1 MPIISGILRDG
12 AGIPLTGCIIK
23 LRTVRTSRDVLAT
36 TVACISTNT
45 GQYHIDVLPGQ
56 YEVSLRY
63 EGAITESRVGIIHV
77 HDDSPDGT
85 LNSFLNVKNS
95 DTRPEALR
103 QFDALVQR
111 AETAADTS
119 GSDADRA
126 AASAAVAGQYAEAAK
141 THAKQAAASEEA
153 AGGYAQ
159 AADGSASAAGSSA
172 AQAAESHTGAQ
183 QALEEARQI
192 AKDMVKPPPVF
203 YRPAEERGIWQLSYE
218 GTGRK
223 VNWQFTGNRK
233 NFGYYTYFSAPEPWE
248 IRYPVSAPDDMVKYG
263 CRARFTFSFQDDS
276 DAALE
281 GKDLM
286 EVRLAIPDD
295 TLPPGFSVPPAT
307 PDRPYLVLGCVIRSA
322 GGKLVVCAPDSS
334 VTDPPL
340 FKSGNARGSSYLF
353 DMTLSKTGYSSKI
366 AVDSTG
372 LSLSPVRTGVKLPS
386 GTLYIRSAS
395 PAKQTNF
402 EYLEM
407 VIPHEMFNHRLA
419 PDDDGATFY
428 IPWGSTVP
436 CQVTLPDTEL
446 APGFSVQAVT
456 DREQSLQILT
466 ENNNVTFVSKKGA
479 WTNSFDQITGAGRLI
494 HVGNKM
500 WTTT

>member
-1 MPIISGILRDG
+1 MATIKGILRDELG
-12 AGIPLTGCIIK
+12 NTISGCLLTFIEQK
-23 LRTVRTSRDVLAT
+23 TLRRFQVITQSGDKHGSYCL
-36 TVACISTNT
+36 
-45 GQYHIDVLPGQ
+45 VLP
-56 YEVSLRY
+56 
-63 EGAITESRVGIIHV
+63 VGIFRVLLKPDRSFERDLGEITV
-77 HDDSPDGT
+77 YSDSPDGT
-85 LNSFLNVKNS
+85 LNSFLNAKNS

-119 GSDADRA
+119 GSGADSA

-159 AADGSASAAGSSA
+159 AAAGSASAAGSSA

-233 NFGYYTYFSAPEPWE
+233 NYGFYTYFSAPEPWE

-295 TLPPGFSVPPAT
+295 ALPPGWRVPPAT

-322 GGKLVVCAPDSS
+322 GGKLTICAPDSS

-340 FKSGNARGSSYLF
+340 FKSGNARGGSYLF
-353 DMTLSKTGYSSKI
+353 DMTLSKTGYSSI
-366 AVDSTG
+366 ITVGGTG
-372 LSLSPVRTGVKLPS
+372 LSLSPVRTGVKLPP

-407 VIPHEMFNHRLA
+407 VIPHEMFNHRLV

-428 IPWGSTVP
+428 VPWGSTVP
-436 CQVTLPDTEL
+436 CRVTLPDTEFP
-446 APGFSVQAVT
+446 PGFSVQVVT
-456 DREQSLQILT
+456 DRVQALQALT
-466 ENNNVTFVSKKGA
+466 ENDNVTFVSEKGA
-479 WTNSFDQITGAGRLI
+479 WASSVNQITGAGRLI

>member
-1 MPIISGILRDG
+1 MATIKGILRDELG
-12 AGIPLTGCIIK
+12 NTISGCLLTFIEQK
-23 LRTVRTSRDVLAT
+23 TLRRFQVITQSGDKHGSYCL
-36 TVACISTNT
+36 
-45 GQYHIDVLPGQ
+45 VLP
-56 YEVSLRY
+56 
-63 EGAITESRVGIIHV
+63 VGIFRVLLKPDRSFERDLGEITV
-77 HDDSPDGT
+77 YSDSPDGT
-85 LNSFLNVKNS
+85 LNSFLNAKNS

-119 GSDADRA
+119 GSGADSA
-126 AASAAVAGQYAEAAK
+126 AASAAVAGQYAESAK

-159 AADGSASAAGSSA
+159 AAAGSASAAGSSA

-183 QALEEARQI
+183 HALEEARQI

-233 NFGYYTYFSAPEPWE
+233 NYGYYTYFSAPEPWE

-295 TLPPGFSVPPAT
+295 ALPPGWSVPPAT

-322 GGKLVVCAPDSS
+322 GGRLTICAPDSS

-340 FKSGNARGSSYLF
+340 FKSGNARYSSYLF
-353 DMTLSKTGYSSKI
+353 DMTLSKTGYYSII
-366 AVDSTG
+366 AVGGTG
-372 LSLSPVRTGVKLPS
+372 LSLSPVRTGVKLPP
-386 GTLYIRSAS
+386 GILYIRSAS
-395 PAKQTNF
+395 PAKQTKF

-407 VIPHEMFNHRLA
+407 VIPHEMFNHRLV

-436 CQVTLPDTEL
+436 CRVTVPDVEFP
-446 APGFSVQAVT
+446 PGFSVQVVT
-456 DREQSLQILT
+456 DREQSLQALT
-466 ENNNVTFVSKKGA
+466 ENDNVTFVSEKGA
-479 WTNSFDQITGAGRLI
+479 WTSSVNQIYGAGRLI

-500 WTTT
+500 WTIK

>member
-1 MPIISGILRDG
+1 MATIKGILRDELG
-12 AGIPLTGCIIK
+12 NTISGCLLTFIEQK
-23 LRTVRTSRDVLAT
+23 TLRRFQVITQSGDKHGSYCL
-36 TVACISTNT
+36 
-45 GQYHIDVLPGQ
+45 VLP
-56 YEVSLRY
+56 
-63 EGAITESRVGIIHV
+63 VGIFRVLLKPDRSFERDLGEITV
-77 HDDSPDGT
+77 YSDSPDGT
-85 LNSFLNVKNS
+85 LNSFLNTKNS

-119 GSDADRA
+119 GSGADSA

-141 THAKQAAASEEA
+141 THSKQAVASEEA

-159 AADGSASAAGSSA
+159 AAAGSASAAGSSA

-192 AKDMVKPPPVF
+192 AEDMVKPPPVF

-223 VNWQFTGNRK
+223 VNWQFTGSRK
-233 NFGYYTYFSAPEPWE
+233 NYGYYTYFSAPEPWE

-295 TLPPGFSVPPAT
+295 ALPPGFSVPPAT

-334 VTDPPL
+334 VTDTPL
-340 FKSGNARGSSYLF
+340 FNSGNVRYSSHLF

-366 AVDSTG
+366 AVDGNG

-407 VIPHEMFNHRLA
+407 VIPHETFIHRLV

-436 CQVTLPDTEL
+436 CQVTLPDTEFP
-446 APGFSVQAVT
+446 PGFSVQAVT

-466 ENNNVTFVSKKGA
+466 ENDNVTFVSEKGA
-479 WTNSFDQITGAGRLI
+479 WTSSVNQITGARRLI